1 MTTAHPPFTV
11 RPYQSSD
18 ERSWLRCRVL
28 SFLDT
33 QYYDDAWPR
42 RPALIEPAIA
52 LVVVTPVDEV
62 IGILDIE
69 INANAATIE
78 TIATHPDHQ
87 GLGVAT
93 TLLQEAL
100 QLLEQSRILTLD
112 AWTREDAAANRWYR
126 RNGFVENFRYMHV
139 YLGEGDDSEG
149 FRTPDDLSTPIIAF
163 MHGAIADEAELRARY
178 RRSYACRQYLRPVA
192 MP

>member
-33 QYYDDAWPR
+33 QYYDDVWPR
-42 RPALIEPAIA
+42 RPILIEPAIA
-52 LVVVTPVDEV
+52 LVAVAPVDEV

-69 INANAATIE
+69 VNADAATIE
-78 TIATHPDHQ
+78 TIATHPDWQ
-87 GLGVAT
+87 GVGVAT
-93 TLLQEAL
+93 TLLQVAL
-100 QLLEQSRILTLD
+100 PLLERAKTSTLD
-112 AWTREDAAANRWYR
+112 AWTREDVAANRWYR

-139 YLGEGDDSEG
+139 YLGEGDDGEG
-149 FRTPDDLSTPIIAF
+149 FCAPDGLTAPVIAF

-178 RRSYACRQYLRPVA
+178 RRTYVCRQYLRTVA
-192 MP
+192 SP